1 MRPPLALVASL
12 LPASLPQ
19 GAPLEGAPLGA
30 APPPWAV
37 ALGLIVLA
45 VLAAA
50 TAATAWVGQQGRRTV
65 LARLVRP
72 GGRTLS
78 VAAPGTPDAF
88 GIARVGGWRG
98 DLLGVLARWAPAA
111 LRGEAAV
118 AALAAAGYFEP
129 GAALYYAGVRALAP
143 VLMPLVVVAVTGAA
157 EPRALAL
164 GLLVGVIGPGAVL
177 ARQAGTRRTALA
189 LAIPDALDLL
199 IVCLEAGVGVDAA
212 LVRVA
217 RELAPTHPVLAAELD
232 DVTRRISAGLPRE
245 EALRGLV
252 ARTGVEDL
260 RAIVSTMIQAERL
273 GTSLARVLRIH
284 GETLRSRRKQAAE
297 KKAAEASVKMI
308 IPLVLFML
316 PAFFTVVLGPAVLSL
331 MSNMGGP

>member
-1 MRPPLALVASL
+1 MSALAPLAALAAQHSPLQAL
-12 LPASLPQ
+12 L
-19 GAPLEGAPLGA
+19 GAPLGFA
-30 APPPWAV
+30 ADAAMALALILVAV
-37 ALGLIVLA
+37 VATT
-45 VLAAA
+45 AAA
-50 TAATAWVGQQGRRTV
+50 TVWVGQRGRRTV

-72 GGRTLS
+72 GGRGAPG
-78 VAAPGTPDAF
+78 VAPGTLDAF
-88 GIARVGGWRG
+88 GVAEIGGWQG
-98 DLLGVLARWAPAA
+98 ELLAVLARWVPAG
-111 LRGEAAV
+111 LRGESAV

-129 GAALYYAGVRALAP
+129 SAALYYGAARALAP
-143 VLMPLVVVAVTGAA
+143 VVVPLVVLAVAGAT
-157 EPRALAL
+157 EPLVPAL

-177 ARQAGTRRTALA
+177 DHQAGARRAALSV
-189 LAIPDALDLL
+189 AIPDALDLL
-199 IVCLEAGVGVDAA
+199 VVCLEAGVGADAA

-232 DVTRRISAGLPRE
+232 NVTRRISAGLPRE
-245 EALRGLV
+245 EALRGLA
-252 ARTGVEDL
+252 ARAAVEDL

-284 GETLRSRRKQAAE
+284 GEALRTRRKQLAE

-331 MSNMGGP
+331 AVSMKGP